1 VTGRGTLCRIG
12 HPGDLAVAGEAPI
25 VNKYDMR
32 ASQPMRVTPA
42 PAPPAGELPLVRAQL
57 SRLIANYGTKAA
69 AEGRYLFR
77 QGDQPSSAF
86 ILLRGTVELSVLSQ
100 GSRLVVQV
108 LGPVSVFGDVPLVSR
123 LPEPFDARV
132 LESAEVIPIPAENF
146 LALLRDPHVTM
157 PWLVSVATRMA
168 ALQERLI
175 GVLGGRLEDRLA
187 LLLLQQAH
195 GNRVR
200 LTQETLA
207 GLLGV
212 NRSSVNRCL
221 RHLQDAGLVDI
232 RYREIR
238 LVDNDRL

>member
-1 VTGRGTLCRIG
+1 
-12 HPGDLAVAGEAPI
+12 
-25 VNKYDMR
+25 
-32 ASQPMRVTPA
+32 MRVTPA
-42 PAPPAGELPLVRAQL
+42 AASHAGQLPLVAAQL

-77 QGDQPSSAF
+77 HGDQPGSVF
-86 ILLRGTVELSVLSQ
+86 VLLHGTVELSVLSQ
-100 GSRLVVQV
+100 GPRLVVQV
-108 LGPVSVFGDVPLVSR
+108 LTPVSVVGDVPLLSR

-132 LESAEVIPIPAENF
+132 LQAAEVIPIPAENF

-200 LTQETLA
+200 LSQETLA
-207 GLLGV
+207 GMLGV

-221 RHLQDAGLVDI
+221 RHLQDSGLVDI
-232 RYREIR
+232 GYREIR
-238 LVDNDRL
+238 LLDNDRL